1 MNSEGMSQSFRDLPQ
16 AIAGMGRGRQLGFVV
31 GAVAVFAALFAAFVY
46 LQAPATVPLY
56 TNLAE
61 PDAAAVVGKL
71 RELKVTYSITDGG
84 STVRV
89 PNEQA
94 ADLRLQLASAG
105 LPNGSGVGVVGME
118 VFDRS
123 NLGITDFA
131 QKLNY
136 QRGLEGE
143 LMRTIGR
150 LSAVDQARVHLV
162 LPQDR
167 LFAAQQRDASASV
180 VLKLKA
186 GAKLTEEQISSV
198 KFLVSRSVEGL
209 KPENVGVV
217 DTAGNTLGKADTADG
232 ARDKQAS
239 MRVEVQHQRELEIER
254 KVQNLLDQ
262 AIGKGRSVVKATVAL
277 DWDVVEQKVETFS
290 PGTLQPQTRSQKD
303 TRESFAGQGADAQ
316 AAAGGVP
323 GTQANIPTYQ
333 AGAAGGAGGGT
344 SSYQKSEVTSNYEV
358 SSDKRAISRAPGELK
373 NVGIAVM
380 IDQAVQNIQA
390 EQLTQAVSAAVGLQ
404 PARGD
409 QIAVVTVPFDTT
421 MSANLAKTIED
432 ETAQA
437 RQNDL
442 IQMGVKAGGL
452 VVALIGLALLFRM
465 LSASIR
471 PAGGA
476 GVGGVDGAG
485 LLPDGKGGVAAL
497 QSPEAIEAQISALM
511 SGDAVELP
519 PHVLASMSPE
529 ERAKY
534 EASRVRSRQLS
545 PSERARRREEV
556 RRLAMEQPALIG
568 ETLSKWMAVD
578 SAMAGAS

>member
-1 MNSEGMSQSFRDLPQ
+1 
-16 AIAGMGRGRQLGFVV
+16 MGRGRQLGFVV

-46 LQAPATVPLY
+46 LQPPATVPLY

-71 RELKVTYSITDGG
+71 RELKVAYSITDGG

-232 ARDKQAS
+232 ARDKQAG
-239 MRVEVQHQRELEIER
+239 MRVEIQHQRELEIER

-262 AIGKGRSVVKATVAL
+262 AIGKGRSVV
-277 DWDVVEQKVETFS
+277 
-290 PGTLQPQTRSQKD
+290 
-303 TRESFAGQGADAQ
+303 
-316 AAAGGVP
+316 
-323 GTQANIPTYQ
+323 
-333 AGAAGGAGGGT
+333 
-344 SSYQKSEVTSNYEV
+344 
-358 SSDKRAISRAPGELK
+358 
-373 NVGIAVM
+373 
-380 IDQAVQNIQA
+380 
-390 EQLTQAVSAAVGLQ
+390 
-404 PARGD
+404 
-409 QIAVVTVPFDTT
+409 
-421 MSANLAKTIED
+421 
-432 ETAQA
+432 
-437 RQNDL
+437 
-442 IQMGVKAGGL
+442 
-452 VVALIGLALLFRM
+452 
-465 LSASIR
+465 
-471 PAGGA
+471 
-476 GVGGVDGAG
+476 
-485 LLPDGKGGVAAL
+485 
-497 QSPEAIEAQISALM
+497 
-511 SGDAVELP
+511 
-519 PHVLASMSPE
+519 
-529 ERAKY
+529 
-534 EASRVRSRQLS
+534 
-545 PSERARRREEV
+545 
-556 RRLAMEQPALIG
+556 
-568 ETLSKWMAVD
+568 
-578 SAMAGAS
+578 

>member
-16 AIAGMGRGRQLGFVV
+16 AIAGMGRGRQLSFVV

-217 DTAGNTLGKADTADG
+217 DTAGNTLGKSDTADG
-232 ARDKQAS
+232 ARDKQAG

-262 AIGKGRSVVKATVAL
+262 AIGKGRSVVKATVSL

-333 AGAAGGAGGGT
+333 AGAGGAGGGT

-452 VVALIGLALLFRM
+452 VVALIGMALLFRM

-471 PAGGA
+471 PSGA
-476 GVGGVDGAG
+476 AAAGGVDGAG

-511 SGDAVELP
+511 SGDGAELP
-519 PHVLASMSPE
+519 PHVLASMAPE

-534 EASRVRSRQLS
+534 ESARVRSRQLS

-568 ETLSKWMAVD
+568 ETLSKWMAID

>member
-1 MNSEGMSQSFRDLPQ
+1 MTQSFRDLPQ
-16 AIAGMGRGRQLGFVV
+16 AIAGMGRGRQLGFFV
-31 GAVAVFAALFAAFVY
+31 GAVTVFAALFAAFVY
-46 LQAPATVPLY
+46 LQSPATVPLY

-123 NLGITDFA
+123 NFGITDFA

-167 LFAAQQRDASASV
+167 LFASQQRDASASV

-186 GAKLTEEQISSV
+186 GAKLTDEQISSV

-217 DTAGNTLGKADTADG
+217 DTAGNTLGKADTADA

-239 MRVEVQHQRELEIER
+239 LRVEVQHQRELEIER

-262 AIGKGRSVVKATVAL
+262 AIGKGRSVVKATVSL

-316 AAAGGVP
+316 GAAGGVP
-323 GTQANIPTYQ
+323 GTQTNIPTYQ

-452 VVALIGLALLFRM
+452 VVALIGMALLFRM
-465 LSASIR
+465 LSSSIR
-471 PAGGA
+471 PAGPA
-476 GVGGVDGAG
+476 GVGGVDGGG
-485 LLPDGKGGVAAL
+485 LLPHGKGGVAAL

-519 PHVLASMSPE
+519 PHVLASMTPDD
-529 ERAKY
+529 RTRY
-534 EASRVRSRQLS
+534 ESSRVRSRQLS

-568 ETLSKWMAVD
+568 ETLSKWMAID
-578 SAMAGAS
+578 SAMAAAS

>member
-1 MNSEGMSQSFRDLPQ
+1 
-16 AIAGMGRGRQLGFVV
+16 
-31 GAVAVFAALFAAFVY
+31 
-46 LQAPATVPLY
+46 
-56 TNLAE
+56 
-61 PDAAAVVGKL
+61 
-71 RELKVTYSITDGG
+71 
-84 STVRV
+84 
-89 PNEQA
+89 
-94 ADLRLQLASAG
+94 
-105 LPNGSGVGVVGME
+105 
-118 VFDRS
+118 
-123 NLGITDFA
+123 
-131 QKLNY
+131 
-136 QRGLEGE
+136 
-143 LMRTIGR
+143 
-150 LSAVDQARVHLV
+150 
-162 LPQDR
+162 
-167 LFAAQQRDASASV
+167 
-180 VLKLKA
+180 
-186 GAKLTEEQISSV
+186 
-198 KFLVSRSVEGL
+198 
-209 KPENVGVV
+209 
-217 DTAGNTLGKADTADG
+217 
-232 ARDKQAS
+232 
-239 MRVEVQHQRELEIER
+239 
-254 KVQNLLDQ
+254 
-262 AIGKGRSVVKATVAL
+262 
-277 DWDVVEQKVETFS
+277 VVEQKVETFS

-452 VVALIGLALLFRM
+452 VVALIGMALLFRM

-471 PAGGA
+471 PAGVAGA
-476 GVGGVDGAG
+476 GGVDGAG

-497 QSPEAIEAQISALM
+497 QTPEAIEAQISALM
-511 SGDAVELP
+511 SGDGAELP
-519 PHVLASMSPE
+519 PHVLAAMSPE
-529 ERAKY
+529 ERARY
-534 EASRVRSRQLS
+534 EAARVRSRQLS